1 MMVFLDPAAPTDFT
15 RDLNETIAT
24 GATWIRVGIP
34 SWDAGGIF
42 GGTFYPNTANM
53 DFFVDVVQ
61 RCRSAGLKVVLVM
74 ADAHNDDSWTE
85 AQFRNYNSQYW
96 GYVAQRCG
104 PYVDLVQV
112 FNEHDGNDYR
122 NHSALNAGMSF
133 PAGYLDRMRLALLAA
148 HTAWHQYSTAPL
160 TTTPFG
166 YPVEQA
172 RYDKWV
178 AFFDGVGS
186 SLDAICVH
194 AYPEKNTAVIN
205 LVPTYLNNL
214 HSRYGKPVGVL
225 EFGLPSVSG
234 YGTYA
239 EVGQAI
245 VNQIHAIMTAEPLC
259 AILYQLRD
267 RGTDSSDGEQ
277 VFGIIT
283 NNWSRKSYYNAV
295 VTEISS
301 WR

>member
-1 MMVFLDPAAPTDFT
+1 MVFLDPAEPNDFT
-15 RDLNETIAT
+15 QDLAATIAT

-34 SWDAGGIF
+34 AWQAGGIF
-42 GGTFYPNTANM
+42 SGTFYPNTANM

-61 RCRSAGLKVVLVM
+61 RCKSAGLKVVLIM
-74 ADAHNDDSWTE
+74 ADANANDAWSE
-85 AQFRNYNSQYW
+85 QEFRDYNSQYW
-96 GYVAQRCG
+96 GHVAQRCG

-112 FNEHDGNDYR
+112 FNEHDQNDYR
-122 NHSALNAGMSF
+122 NQTSLGGSLT
-133 PAGYLDRMRLALLAA
+133 PAYLDRMRLALLAA
-148 HTAWHQYSTAPL
+148 HTAWHQYATAPL

-166 YPVEQA
+166 YPMNQA

-194 AYPEKNTAVIN
+194 AYPETNPATIN

-214 HSRYGKPVGVL
+214 KTRYSKPVGVL

-239 EVGQAI
+239 QIGQAI
-245 VNQIHAIMTAEPLC
+245 VNQMHAIMGADPLC

-277 VFGIIT
+277 VFGIMT
-283 NNWSRKSYYNAV
+283 NTWQHKSYYAAV
-295 VTEISS
+295 VSEVQS
-301 WR
+301 W